1 MSTRN
6 HADSPARILVMGL
19 GGAGCNLVNRLAE
32 RPPLGV
38 ELVLANTDAQALLST
53 KKGPKCVFLGEGS
66 TRGLGAGANHELG
79 RLAAEQSSN
88 RLAELFKGADMVFLT
103 AGLGGGTGTGSA
115 PIAAR
120 EAKKA
125 GALVVAVVTKPFEFE
140 GRRRT
145 RVAEEGVAALEAE
158 VDTLLVLP
166 NQKLLTM
173 ESSTASLDESFQVVD
188 QVLCDSVRGMTEI
201 ITTPGLINLDFA
213 DVRAVL
219 SGSGR
224 AIFGMSTATTAT
236 RAVEQALSNPL
247 VGGSPDGAQGCLLNI
262 TGGPDLSL
270 QDFSEASRRLQESA
284 APNAM
289 VLCGYV
295 QDPMMVG
302 RARATVVATR
312 VAVPSQ
318 MVPEIH
324 TSSFEE
330 MRNRSFEQDIL
341 PLAKAALP
349 PSEMTAFERRQAAA
363 AQSPSSAPQAP
374 LASAPAAPKPVTAPP
389 VPTVSSAPTAPR
401 MKPSVP
407 QAMPMAGSR
416 DGMTRKGGAASGAPV
431 AKPGLGKPN
440 LPNAKRESSDDRK
453 GGWMNLPAI
462 WRRSKEPS
470 AKTGTK

>member
-38 ELVLANTDAQALLST
+38 ELVLANTDAQALLAT

-88 RLAELFKGADMVFLT
+88 RLGELFKGADMVFLT

-166 NQKLLTM
+166 NQKLLNM
-173 ESSTASLDESFQVVD
+173 ESSTCSLDESFRVVD

-224 AIFGMSTATTAT
+224 AIFGMSTAATAT

-295 QDPMMVG
+295 QDPLMVG

-312 VAVPSQ
+312 VATPSHV
-318 MVPEIH
+318 VPEIH
-324 TSSFEE
+324 TSFEDA
-330 MRNRSFEQDIL
+330 RPRSFEQDIL
-341 PLAKAALP
+341 PLSKAALP
-349 PSEMTAFERRQAAA
+349 PSELTAFERRNAAA
-363 AQSPSSAPQAP
+363 PEKKAQPAP
-374 LASAPAAPKPVTAPP
+374 
-389 VPTVSSAPTAPR
+389 
-401 MKPSVP
+401 
-407 QAMPMAGSR
+407 
-416 DGMTRKGGAASGAPV
+416 PV
-431 AKPGLGKPN
+431 AKPAAVGPPMVPAASQPVPKVSAQRAPAPGGAREGLVAKGGSGPVNRPAGTKPQ
-440 LPNAKRESSDDRK
+440 LPTAKRENSDDRK

-462 WRRSKEPS
+462 WRRSKEKTPP
-470 AKTGTK
+470 AKTGTR

>member
-38 ELVLANTDAQALLST
+38 ELVLANTDAQALLAT

-79 RLAAEQSSN
+79 RLAAEQSSS
-88 RLAELFKGADMVFLT
+88 RLSELFKGADMVFLT

-120 EAKKA
+120 EARKA

-166 NQKLLTM
+166 NQKLLNM
-173 ESSTASLDESFQVVD
+173 ESSTASLDESFRVVD

-224 AIFGMSTATTAT
+224 AIFGMATASTAS

-312 VAVPSQ
+312 VAVASQ

-324 TSSFEE
+324 TSFEDV
-330 MRNRSFEQDIL
+330 RPRSFEADIL
-341 PLAKAALP
+341 PLSKAALP
-349 PSEMTAFERRQAAA
+349 AAELTAFERRN
-363 AQSPSSAPQAP
+363 
-374 LASAPAAPKPVTAPP
+374 ASAPAAQAPP
-389 VPTVSSAPTAPR
+389 QAPRVQQPPRASAPGAPVVSAASQPVPKLTR
-401 MKPSVP
+401 PSAP
-407 QAMPMAGSR
+407 PSAGAR
-416 DGMTRKGGAASGAPV
+416 EGLVAKGGGAAP
-431 AKPGLGKPN
+431 KPGVPKPQ
-440 LPNAKRESSDDRK
+440 LPSAKRESSDDRK

-462 WRRSKEPS
+462 WRRSKEKNPP
-470 AKTGTK
+470 AKTGTR

>member
-38 ELVLANTDAQALLST
+38 ELVLANTDAQALLAT

-88 RLAELFKGADMVFLT
+88 RLSELFKGADMVFLT

-166 NQKLLTM
+166 NQKLLNM
-173 ESSTASLDESFQVVD
+173 ESSTCSLDESFRVVD

-224 AIFGMSTATTAT
+224 AIFGM
-236 RAVEQALSNPL
+236 
-247 VGGSPDGAQGCLLNI
+247 
-262 TGGPDLSL
+262 
-270 QDFSEASRRLQESA
+270 
-284 APNAM
+284 
-289 VLCGYV
+289 
-295 QDPMMVG
+295 
-302 RARATVVATR
+302 
-312 VAVPSQ
+312 PS
-318 MVPEIH
+318 
-324 TSSFEE
+324 
-330 MRNRSFEQDIL
+330 
-341 PLAKAALP
+341 
-349 PSEMTAFERRQAAA
+349 
-363 AQSPSSAPQAP
+363 
-374 LASAPAAPKPVTAPP
+374 
-389 VPTVSSAPTAPR
+389 
-401 MKPSVP
+401 
-407 QAMPMAGSR
+407 
-416 DGMTRKGGAASGAPV
+416 
-431 AKPGLGKPN
+431 
-440 LPNAKRESSDDRK
+440 
-453 GGWMNLPAI
+453 
-462 WRRSKEPS
+462 
-470 AKTGTK
+470 

>member
-32 RPPLGV
+32 RPPIGV

-79 RLAAEQSSN
+79 KLAAEQSSA

-120 EAKKA
+120 EARKA
-125 GALVVAVVTKPFEFE
+125 GALVVGVVTKPFEFE

-145 RVAEEGVAALEAE
+145 RVAEEGVAALKEE

-166 NQKLLTM
+166 NQKLLNM
-173 ESSTASLDESFQVVD
+173 ETSAFSLDEAFQVVD
-188 QVLCDSVRGMTEI
+188 QVLCDAVRGMTEI

-213 DVRAVL
+213 DVRAIL
-219 SGSGR
+219 ESSGK
-224 AIFGMSTATTAT
+224 AIFGMATAPTAT
-236 RAVEQALSNPL
+236 RAVEMALSNPL

-262 TGGPDLSL
+262 TAGPDLSL
-270 QDFSEASRRLQESA
+270 QDFSEASALLQESA

-289 VLCGYV
+289 VLCGFV

-312 VAVPSQ
+312 VK
-318 MVPEIH
+318 
-324 TSSFEE
+324 TSNGELTQPVASFEE
-330 MRNRSFEQDIL
+330 MRNKSIEQDVL

-349 PSEMTAFERRQAAA
+349 HTELTAFERRKAN
-363 AQSPSSAPQAP
+363 AQSAEKSVELQGDQKFAR
-374 LASAPAAPKPVTAPP
+374 PK
-389 VPTVSSAPTAPR
+389 SGAPR
-401 MKPSVP
+401 E
-407 QAMPMAGSR
+407 
-416 DGMTRKGGAASGAPV
+416 GMTRKAGAPGT
-431 AKPGLGKPN
+431 ALKPSMQSKSQG
-440 LPNAKRESSDDRK
+440 DDKK

-462 WRRSKEPS
+462 WRRSKEKNQPEK
-470 AKTGTK
+470 AAR

>member
-38 ELVLANTDAQALLST
+38 ELVLANTDAQALLAT

-88 RLAELFKGADMVFLT
+88 RLSELFKGADMVFLT

-166 NQKLLTM
+166 NQKLLNM
-173 ESSTASLDESFQVVD
+173 ESSTASLDESFRVVD

-224 AIFGMSTATTAT
+224 AIFGMSTAATAT

-295 QDPMMVG
+295 QDPSMVG

-312 VAVPSQ
+312 VATPSQ

-324 TSSFEE
+324 TSFEDV
-330 MRNRSFEQDIL
+330 RGRSFEQDIL
-341 PLAKAALP
+341 PLSKAALP
-349 PSEMTAFERRQAAA
+349 PTELTAFERRNAGAPPAAA
-363 AQSPSSAPQAP
+363 PVPQPVKVQQPPQGPRPA
-374 LASAPAAPKPVTAPP
+374 APAAPVVPAASQP
-389 VPTVSSAPTAPR
+389 VPKVSARPSAPQMGAR
-401 MKPSVP
+401 EGLMS
-407 QAMPMAGSR
+407 
-416 DGMTRKGGAASGAPV
+416 KGGATAGV
-431 AKPGLGKPN
+431 KPGLGKPQM
-440 LPNAKRESSDDRK
+440 PTVKRESSDDRK

-462 WRRSKEPS
+462 WRRSKEKTPP

>member
-19 GGAGCNLVNRLAE
+19 GGAGCNLVNRLAD

-79 RLAAEQSSN
+79 RLAAEQSSS
-88 RLAELFKGADMVFLT
+88 RLGELFKGADLVFLT

-140 GRRRT
+140 GRRRW
-145 RVAEEGVAALEAE
+145 RVAEEGVAALESE

-166 NQKLLTM
+166 NQRLLTM
-173 ESSTASLDESFQVVD
+173 ETSTASLDESFRVVD
-188 QVLCDSVRGMTEI
+188 QVLCDAVRGMTEI
-201 ITTPGLINLDFA
+201 ITTPGIINLDFA
-213 DVRAVL
+213 DVRTVL
-219 SGSGR
+219 GGSGR
-224 AIFGMSTATTAT
+224 AIFGMSTAATAT

-284 APNAM
+284 APHAV

-295 QDPMMVG
+295 QDPMMMG

-312 VAVPSQ
+312 VAAVSPMLSDIR
-318 MVPEIH
+318 VGNFDDVESH
-324 TSSFEE
+324 SY
-330 MRNRSFEQDIL
+330 EQDIL
-341 PLAKAALP
+341 PLSKAALP
-349 PSEMTAFERRQAAA
+349 PSELTAFERRQAAVA
-363 AQSPSSAPQAP
+363 RPDTTSSAPMASPPAHRPVAP
-374 LASAPAAPKPVTAPP
+374 RVTTPQVPAVAQQPP
-389 VPTVSSAPTAPR
+389 VPKIAQR
-401 MKPSVP
+401 PSLTP
-407 QAMPMAGSR
+407 GSR
-416 DGMTRKGGAASGAPV
+416 EGLMPKGGSQTGGLRQGLTKPQLPV
-431 AKPGLGKPN
+431 AH
-440 LPNAKRESSDDRK
+440 REPSDDRK

-462 WRRSKEPS
+462 WRRSKEKNPP
-470 AKTGTK
+470 AKTGTH

>member
-38 ELVLANTDAQALLST
+38 ELVLANTDAQALLAT

-88 RLAELFKGADMVFLT
+88 RLGELFKGADMVFLT

-166 NQKLLTM
+166 NQKLLNM
-173 ESSTASLDESFQVVD
+173 ESSTCSLDESFRVVD

-224 AIFGMSTATTAT
+224 AIFGMATAATAT

-295 QDPMMVG
+295 QDPTMVG

-318 MVPEIH
+318 MAPEIH
-324 TSSFEE
+324 TSFEDV
-330 MRNRSFEQDIL
+330 RGRSFEQDIL
-341 PLAKAALP
+341 PLSKAALP
-349 PSEMTAFERRQAAA
+349 PTELTAFERRQA
-363 AQSPSSAPQAP
+363 SAPPTVAPAPQPVKMQQPPQAP
-374 LASAPAAPKPVTAPP
+374 RPMTPSAPVIPAASQP
-389 VPTVSSAPTAPR
+389 VPKVSR
-401 MKPSVP
+401 PS
-407 QAMPMAGSR
+407 
-416 DGMTRKGGAASGAPV
+416 APV
-431 AKPGLGKPN
+431 AGGAREGLMAKGGEPGRSLKPGLGKPQ
-440 LPNAKRESSDDRK
+440 LPSAKRESSDDRK

-462 WRRSKEPS
+462 WRRSKEKTPP